1 LVASRARVEDRDGRV
16 TPAPAP
22 QQPPPDAEVLAQPPH
37 VRDQVVGRVGRQ
49 VGSGVAGVRGA
60 RGAAPAAAL
69 VELDDQVGLGIEE
82 PPPPRR

>member
-1 LVASRARVEDRDGRV
+1 LVASRVRVEDRDGRV

-22 QQPPPDAEVLAQPPH
+22 QQPPPDAEVLAQPLH

-49 VGSGVAGVRGA
+49 VGGGVAGV

-69 VELDDQVGLGIEE
+69 VELDDQIGLGIEQ